1 MISSQLSYYTRL
13 KNFHSFEM
21 LDQLREK
28 SVDSEKQLLQIEDR
42 YHSIKRICRA
52 HNVELNQ
59 IFNLKVL
66 EKELEGIEGV
76 DEKIKEIEDNFNYI

>member
-1 MISSQLSYYTRL
+1 
-13 KNFHSFEM
+13 M

-42 YHSIKRICRA
+42 YHSIKRICGA

-66 EKELEGIEGV
+66 LEKNWKVLKGLMR
-76 DEKIKEIEDNFNYI
+76 K